1 MWEYQGMIVP
11 EPPPGRDT
19 PERAET
25 DHVAGDTA
33 LLVRLP
39 EIGPLIAT
47 WFDRGPHDGVGAHV
61 TVLVP
66 FLPADQI
73 DEAVIE
79 RLTGLLRGF
88 EAFDVRFSRTGRF
101 PTVLYLKP
109 EPEQTFRAMT
119 DAVYGAWPDYPPY
132 QGKYEDSTPHLTVL
146 IDAGADEYDE
156 AQAAVEQLLPLEA
169 RAVAVDLLVFDGDRW
184 SLLRRLPLG

>member
-1 MWEYQGMIVP
+1 MIVP
-11 EPPPGRDT
+11 EPPPGRDA
-19 PERAET
+19 PHSAET

-33 LLVRLP
+33 LLVGLP
-39 EIGPLIAT
+39 EIGPHIEN
-47 WFDRGPHDGVGAHV
+47 WFERGPHDGIGAHV

-79 RLTGLLRGF
+79 SLAGLFRGF
-88 EAFDVRFSRTGRF
+88 EAFDVRFAQTGRF

-109 EPEQTFRAMT
+109 EPERTFRAMT
-119 DAVYGAWPDYPPY
+119 DAVYRAWPHYPPY

-146 IDAGADEYDE
+146 IDAEGDDEYDE
-156 AQAAVEQLLPLEA
+156 AQAAVEASLPLEA

-184 SLLRRLPLG
+184 SLLHRLPLG